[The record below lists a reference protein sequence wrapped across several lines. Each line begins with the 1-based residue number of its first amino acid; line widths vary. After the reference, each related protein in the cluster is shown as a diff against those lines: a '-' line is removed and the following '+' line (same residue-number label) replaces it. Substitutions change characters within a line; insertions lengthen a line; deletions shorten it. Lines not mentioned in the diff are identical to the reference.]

1 MRLVG
6 DSETGRGV
14 ELTAG
19 EVRAKVGRQ
28 SAVLVY
34 LRGMNRNPDC
44 WDHPETF
51 DPDRQATV
59 SKFQQRS
66 FIPFG
71 LGQRGCVGQ
80 HLAMIE
86 LVTTLPIL
94 AKKGPVVIEGPTAE
108 DAKFATRVRGG
119 LRGQFVL
126 VG

>member
-1 MRLVG
+1 
-6 DSETGRGV
+6 
-14 ELTAG
+14 
-19 EVRAKVGRQ
+19 
-28 SAVLVY
+28 
-34 LRGMNRNPDC
+34 MNRNPDC

-108 DAKFATRVRGG
+108 DAKFRDPSEGRSEGAVCPGRIAPNVEIPS
-119 LRGQFVL
+119 
-126 VG
+126 